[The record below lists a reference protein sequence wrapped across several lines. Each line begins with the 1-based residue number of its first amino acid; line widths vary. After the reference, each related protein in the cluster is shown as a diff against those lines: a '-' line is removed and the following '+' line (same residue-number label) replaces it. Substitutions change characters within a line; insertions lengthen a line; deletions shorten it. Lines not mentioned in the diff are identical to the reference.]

1 MTAADQPPPRAERP
15 LPRAARDREERVSPL
30 PPSGDSAEEGRRDCR
45 RERRV
50 VAGTQQQRDFNHAL
64 ERGTA
69 HAGNAVNRMSAAI
82 AKAEAIRDT
91 LPS

>member
-1 MTAADQPPPRAERP
+1 MCRRFH
-15 LPRAARDREERVSPL
+15 RAAIQLRKAAATADA
-30 PPSGDSAEEGRRDCR
+30 SGA
-45 RERRV
+45 V

-69 HAGNAVNRMSAAI
+69 YAVNAVNRMSAAV

>member
-1 MTAADQPPPRAERP
+1 
-15 LPRAARDREERVSPL
+15 
-30 PPSGDSAEEGRRDCR
+30 
-45 RERRV
+45 

>member
-1 MTAADQPPPRAERP
+1 
-15 LPRAARDREERVSPL
+15 
-30 PPSGDSAEEGRRDCR
+30 
-45 RERRV
+45 

-69 HAGNAVNRMSAAI
+69 YAVNAVNRMSAAV